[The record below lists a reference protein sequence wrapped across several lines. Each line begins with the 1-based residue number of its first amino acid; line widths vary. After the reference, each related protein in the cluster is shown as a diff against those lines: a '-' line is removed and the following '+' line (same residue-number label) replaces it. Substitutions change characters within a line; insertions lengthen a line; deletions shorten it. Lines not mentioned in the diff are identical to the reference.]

1 MPRFVNVDPCVFLS
15 VHWADWA
22 GAFGHRRLAAVAKS
36 LGLSVEGLVEYVAE
50 SPPRAVG
57 VARLLCKL
65 ANYGRVCQYAATG
78 RPCGYARLQ
87 VPYVEVEQDPRL
99 SRRLVVLSPC
109 ALLDIELLKVG
120 KRGVKPSRYPPV
132 KWRLEAPLIYR
143 LGGIEALRNRPKET
157 LLRLLEEKEPWLL
170 QLYRERGVIYIANQK
185 WCSGRCRRQVHLAEW
200 LVWLTTGRLVG
211 VAVESLSQHA
221 INGNVASP
229 NAMSD
234 VVSSNAVF
242 PAFMSTPR
250 ESRTQSVSRGIVESR
265 VGDGK

>member
-1 MPRFVNVDPCVFLS
+1 VDVDPCVFLS
-15 VHWADWA
+15 VHWEDWV

-50 SPPRAVG
+50 QPPRAVG

-78 RPCGYARLQ
+78 RPGGYARLQ
-87 VPYVEVEQDPRL
+87 VPYAEVEQDPHL
-99 SRRLVVLSPC
+99 SRKLAALSPC
-109 ALLDIELLKVG
+109 ALLDVELLRVG

-143 LGGIEALRNRPKET
+143 LGGIEALRNRPRET

-170 QLYRERGVIYIANQK
+170 QLYRERGVVYIANQK
-185 WCSGRCRRQVHLAEW
+185 WRSGRCRRQVHLAEW

-211 VAVESLSQHA
+211 VAVDSISQHA
-221 INGNVASP
+221 VND
-229 NAMSD
+229 NAVGD
-234 VVSSNAVF
+234 VVSTNAVF
-242 PAFMSTPR
+242 PAFVSTPWGCR
-250 ESRTQSVSRGIVESR
+250 KQTAPRGIVESR
-265 VGDGK
+265 VEDVK

>member
-1 MPRFVNVDPCVFLS
+1 MPRFVDVDPCVFLS
-15 VHWADWA
+15 VHWADWV
-22 GAFGHRRLAAVAKS
+22 GAFGHKRLSAVAKS

-50 SPPRAVG
+50 QPPRAVG

-65 ANYGRVCQYAATG
+65 ADFGRICQYAATG
-78 RPCGYARLQ
+78 RPGGYARLQ

-99 SRRLVVLSPC
+99 TRKLVALSPC
-109 ALLDIELLKVG
+109 ALLDVELLRVG

-143 LGGIEALRNRPKET
+143 LGGIEALRERPRET

-170 QLYRERGVIYIANQK
+170 QLYRERGVVYIANQR
-185 WCSGRCRRQVHLAEW
+185 WCPGRCRRQLHLAEW

-211 VAVESLSQHA
+211 VSIESLSQHA
-221 INGNVASP
+221 VSNGYTA

-234 VVSSNAVF
+234 VISSNAVVS
-242 PAFMSTPR
+242 ASVSTPW
-250 ESRTQSVSRGIVESR
+250 ESRTQTGPRAVVESR
-265 VGDGK
+265 LENGK